1 MSKYLIH
8 KAVEVAKVHTKRR
21 AVLTPEYLDRNYVAQ
36 PKYDGCNAIII
47 LDVGAAPQI
56 LSRTGELVRSCDHI
70 GYALSKALASEI
82 TLFNGIV
89 LLGEIWHPFKDQSYT
104 SGSFRR
110 HSPDP
115 SLTVKVFDAL
125 TLEEYNNGTSD
136 REFLERFQ
144 FVEINV
150 PSEYQA
156 NIYLCPQ
163 DYRNSRYDS
172 WEDVRHHLQN
182 ERLDGYFD
190 GLILRD
196 PQGTWTQGSGTTG
209 EIIKLKPHKTW
220 DLRVTGVEEGE
231 GKHAGRL
238 GAIVVDYKGKELR
251 VGSGF
256 SNEARGRWFKH
267 PRQIIGQIV
276 EIAALDES
284 SKGLLREPRFKGIRH
299 DKEEPDT

>member
-70 GYALSKALASEI
+70 GYALSKALAAEI
-82 TLFNGIV
+82 TMFNGIV

-125 TLEEYNNGTSD
+125 TLEEYNNGASD

-150 PSEYQA
+150 PDIYQA
-156 NIYLCPQ
+156 AMHLEPA
-163 DYRNSRYDS
+163 DAGFGGWDEYRT
-172 WEDVRHHLQN
+172 HLQAT
-182 ERLDGYFD
+182 GHFD

-196 PQGTWTQGSGTTG
+196 PKGTWTRGSGTTG

-231 GKHAGRL
+231 GKHLGRL
-238 GAIVVDYKGKELR
+238 GAIVVNYKGKALK
-251 VGSGF
+251 VGTGF
-256 SNEARGRWFKH
+256 SDLERTTYFQY
-267 PRQIIGQIV
+267 PMQIIGKIV
-276 EIAALDES
+276 EIAAMDES
-284 SKGLLREPRFKGIRH
+284 SKGVLREPRFKGIRH